1 MGGERTQNGSHFH
14 HKRLLYRGNYKSS
27 KWLSYKF
34 ALHRFLR
41 AEEEST
47 IEPRCTELAGWRARA
62 EGGNHLERAMSANKR
77 FKDRLC
83 SDRCAGFYVNMDHVC
98 DAEVPRTITA
108 TSPVTPFT
116 EICLPPI
123 FICVFLHHVFTSGIE
138 WSRNLCLDLWQLW
151 NCQRSSRSAPA
162 PNSPDLSTSL
172 HQITW

>member
-14 HKRLLYRGNYKSS
+14 HKRLLYRGNYNSS

-98 DAEVPRTITA
+98 DAEVPRAITA
-108 TSPVTPFT
+108 KNPASPLT
-116 EICLPPI
+116 EICLPAI
-123 FICVFLHHVFTSGIE
+123 FICVFLHHVLLLELNGVGTCVWIFDSFDIVNAHSE
-138 WSRNLCLDLWQLW
+138 APQHRIPQIFQLC
-151 NCQRSSRSAPA
+151 CIR
-162 PNSPDLSTSL
+162 
-172 HQITW
+172 